1 MHANGDY
8 HCGSI
13 AQLCPTNFVPMGC
26 SHMGSSVRGVV
37 QARILEWV
45 AISSSRGSSR
55 PRDHPGSPE
64 LAVGSFPL
72 SRCDSVRIAW
82 LQVMWALA
90 CHPAGSFGA
99 HFRLLPTACQN
110 EPRPASDK
118 GTQNL

>member
-1 MHANGDY
+1 MHANSDD

-13 AQLCPTNFVPMGC
+13 AQLCPTSCVPMGC
-26 SHMGSSVRGVV
+26 SHTGFSVRGIV

-45 AISSSRGSSR
+45 AIYSCRGSSR
-55 PRDHPGSPE
+55 PRDHPGSPA
-64 LAVGSFPL
+64 LAAGSFPL
-72 SRCDSVRIAW
+72 SCCDSVRIAW

-99 HFRLLPTACQN
+99 WFRLLPTAFQN

>member
-1 MHANGDY
+1 MHANSEH

-13 AQLCPTNFVPMGC
+13 AQLCPTSCVPMGC
-26 SHMGSSVRGVV
+26 SHTGSPVRGIV

-45 AISSSRGSSR
+45 AIYSCRGSSR
-55 PRDHPGSPE
+55 PRDHPGSPA
-64 LAVGSFPL
+64 LAAGSFPL
-72 SRCDSVRIAW
+72 SCCDSVRIAW

-99 HFRLLPTACQN
+99 QFRLLPTAFQN